1 MNEEHGRA
9 EPAMRPAKH
18 KHVPVRT
25 CVVCREQ
32 AGKRELMRVVR
43 AAEGVFVDASGKRA
57 GRGAYLC
64 DKPDCWERAAAGEAL
79 AKALRTALNPE
90 DRERIRKYKAAS

>member
-1 MNEEHGRA
+1 MTANA
-9 EPAMRPAKH
+9 APVKP

-25 CVVCREQ
+25 CVVCRQQ
-32 AGKRELMRVVR
+32 AGKRSLTRIVR
-43 AAEGVFVDASGKRA
+43 ASIGVQVDPTGKQS

-64 DKPDCWERAAAGEAL
+64 DNPACWEKAASGDLL
-79 AKALRTALNPE
+79 AKALRTALTPE